1 MADEPMEE
9 GEPYSYHVSLI
20 NVHFRHSLALLPY
33 EGKKKKGI
41 ACYLSFKPV
50 TLFDQI

>member
-20 NVHFRHSLALLPY
+20 IVHFRRSLALLPY
-33 EGKKKKGI
+33 EGKKKGI